1 MRAVLLPFVL
11 PFAYALE
18 HGEARLFGVR
28 DGQRLEFH
36 WRIERGNDLPH
47 GLFARRAM
55 RQRFGGEGSPQ
66 GEFSPAHFAVAFAE
80 FVFVERHG

>member
-47 GLFARRAM
+47 GLFARRALG
-55 RQRFGGEGSPQ
+55 QRPGGEGPSQ
-66 GEFSPAHFAVAFAE
+66 GEFPATHFAVTLAE
-80 FVFVERHG
+80 FVFVERHV